1 MAQHGLDRAVRV
13 SGGDKCA
20 PQFRREAQCVREA
33 KTLVSKLLKSGI
45 DEQEPSA
52 GAADG
57 YLQFRTSFLL
67 PLVKTLV
74 LPREMEV
81 S

>member
-1 MAQHGLDRAVRV
+1 M
-13 SGGDKCA
+13 
-20 PQFRREAQCVREA
+20 REA